1 MRLVMLSLVTNY
13 RSHGDPEDYTELEFT
28 LNMFDV
34 LATYFKILLG
44 LVQMNKFACVALE
57 ASAVRKSIIFGEDDI
72 KVIQKKLITDKL
84 RVNIYTVLF
93 VVVTSVTSAISIS
106 YLW

>member
-13 RSHGDPEDYTELEFT
+13 RSHGDPEDSSEFA